1 MASSRLKVTELDFDT
16 IKTNLKV
23 FLNQQEEFS
32 DYDFEGSA
40 LSVLIDLLA
49 YNTHYNAYYLN
60 MIANESF
67 LDTAL
72 LRDSVVS
79 HAKSLGYIPASRKA
93 SVAKIKIII
102 ETDDVTPELLTIPR
116 GTKFTSEII
125 GDFTYTFTTVQNYTV
140 AKRGTQFIFEEV
152 EIYEGTLNTITF
164 TQNFSTNPRQTFVLP
179 GENIDTRTIKISVKP
194 DQSTSSFEI
203 YDLSTNIVDL
213 NSTSPAYY
221 LQEGRSS
228 SYEIYFGDGFISKKL
243 TEGAVITAT
252 YLLTSGVE
260 ANKAAKFLNI
270 FNIGGFNNIEI
281 QTIIP
286 SYGGS
291 ERETVDSIK
300 FSAPQSYSTQNRLV
314 TVKDYAAFLK
324 TSYPGIQSVSVWGGE
339 DQIPVVYN
347 KVFISIKMKDGF
359 FLSETEKSR
368 ILNEI
373 IKPKAL
379 VTTSAEIIEPEYLYL
394 NVVGKVNYDSTKTN
408 LSSVD
413 LRNQV
418 RNSIVSYNNLNL
430 ETFNSRYVQS
440 RLQDDIDNSDFSII
454 GSVIETKVQ
463 KRISVSINQLKRYTV
478 DFGVELRRGALQDRL
493 ISRSFDILDFQGIRR
508 TVKIEEIPYSSTGI
522 ESIQIVNQGNKY
534 KTTPTVTIVGDGE
547 GATAEAVV
555 LNGSV
560 VAINITNPGINYT
573 SATVT
578 ITGDGISAS
587 AIAIAQNKLGYV
599 RTVYYDQNSEAVV
612 INANAGTIYYDTGI
626 LELKELDIL
635 SIGGDFELLW
645 FDAYARDTVISSKR
659 NTIVLIDTDLFES
672 IDIDLVPL

>member
-1 MASSRLKVTELDFDT
+1 MASTRLKVTELDFDT

-23 FLNQQEEFS
+23 FLNQQEEFT

-79 HAKSLGYIPASRKA
+79 HAKSLGYIPTSRKA
-93 SVAKIKIII
+93 AVAKIKLII
-102 ETDDVTPELLTIPR
+102 ETENVTPEILTIPR

-125 GDFTYTFTTVQNYTV
+125 GDFTYTFVTTQNYTV
-140 AKRGTQFIFEEV
+140 AKRGSQFIFEEI
-152 EIYEGTLNTITF
+152 EIYEGTLNTVTF
-164 TQNFSTNPRQTFVLP
+164 IQNFSTNPRQTFTLP
-179 GENIDTRTIKISVKP
+179 GENIDTRTIKVTVKP
-194 DQSTSSFEI
+194 DETSSAFQI

-213 NSTSPAYY
+213 NSSSPAYY
-221 LQEGRSS
+221 LQEGRNLN
-228 SYEIYFGDGFISKKL
+228 YEIYFGDGFISKKL
-243 TEGAVITAT
+243 TEGSVITVT
-252 YLLTSGVE
+252 YLVTNGSD
-260 ANKAAKFLNI
+260 ANKAQKFINI
-270 FNIGGFNNIEI
+270 FNIGGYNDIEI
-281 QTIIP
+281 QTLVAAF
-286 SYGGS
+286 GGS

-300 FSAPQSYSTQNRLV
+300 FAAPQSYSTQNRLV
-314 TVKDYAAFLK
+314 TVTDYASFLK
-324 TSYPGIQSVSVWGGE
+324 TNYPGIQSVSVWGGE
-339 DQIPVVYN
+339 DQIPPVYN
-347 KVFISIKMKDGF
+347 KVFVSLKMKDGY
-359 FLSETEKSR
+359 FLSDAEKSR
-368 ILNEI
+368 IINEI

-379 VTTSAEIIEPEYLYL
+379 VTTSTEILEPDYLYL

-413 LRNQV
+413 LRNVV
-418 RNSIVSYNNLNL
+418 RNSVIAYNNTNL

-463 KRISVSINQLKRYTV
+463 KRVSVSLNQLKKYTV

-493 ISRSFDILDFQGIRR
+493 ISRSFDILDFQGITR

-522 ESIQIVNQGNKY
+522 ESIQIVNPGNKY

-547 GATAEAVV
+547 GATAEAVIV
-555 LNGSV
+555 NGSV

-599 RTVYYDQNSEAVV
+599 RTVYYNQNSEAVIV
-612 INANAGTIYYDTGI
+612 NANAGTIYYDTGI
-626 LELKELDIL
+626 LELKELEIRA
-635 SIGGDFELLW
+635 IGGNFEELW
-645 FDAYARDTVISSKR
+645 FDAYAKDTVISSKR
-659 NTIVLIDTDLFES
+659 NTIVLIDTDLFEA